1 MVHTDD
7 VVSMAHTSSVTLQRN
22 TSSNVADTS
31 GSAKQAHSAS
41 KPRNNQRQQRQQK
54 ETPRKDGGRRKSSG
68 PKHQQ
73 KTHWSKPNS
82 NQRSQAERSDEENS
96 KKPRSA
102 RKQQKV
108 FLLTRDG
115 PDSDK
120 LSPLGSA
127 FSPTPEAATTSKKRS
142 RNRRRQQSPGDEPTE
157 QRTPPRRPQNRQ
169 SQKRPMSTP
178 AANNGPPLS
187 APTLAP
193 HAASVPAAAAA
204 ATNTTPV
211 RGGSPSS
218 RHLHYAGASFNNS
231 PAASTLPLPPSFLA
245 TPTKQQQ
252 QRTASPLSSSTRTR
266 VMRDEDVFGTV
277 SPASSTD
284 TLQHPAM
291 GVPPPY
297 HMPVAVA
304 FDERSRQLDAMLNST
319 LPQHRQMYQQPIHSY
334 SAVDISS
341 HQQQQQQQQQPSD
354 MSSMFQKLRLAMNV
368 NERPATVTPMTSGQV
383 AAPNAHHLIT
393 PVYNA

>member
-1 MVHTDD
+1 
-7 VVSMAHTSSVTLQRN
+7 MAHTSSVTLQRS

-31 GSAKQAHSAS
+31 GSAKQALSAS

-54 ETPRKDGGRRKSSG
+54 EAPRNDSGRRKSSG

-115 PDSDK
+115 PNSDK

-127 FSPTPEAATTSKKRS
+127 FSPAPEAAAASKKRP
-142 RNRRRQQSPGDEPTE
+142 RNRRRQQSPGEEPAE
-157 QRTPPRRPQNRQ
+157 QRTPPRRPPNRQ

-204 ATNTTPV
+204 AAANTTPV

-252 QRTASPLSSSTRTR
+252 HPRTASPLSSSTRTR

-284 TLQHPAM
+284 TLQHMAM
-291 GVPPPY
+291 GVPPY

-319 LPQHRQMYQQPIHSY
+319 VPQHRQMYQQPIHSY

-341 HQQQQQQQQQPSD
+341 HQQQQQQSD

-368 NERPATVTPMTSGQV
+368 TERPATVTPMTSGQV
-383 AAPNAHHLIT
+383 AASNAHHLIT